1 MATESVPTGLLEV
14 GRVGKPHGVRGDLHV
29 WFTTD
34 REERWAVGSR
44 LWIAGEWRVVSS
56 SSARSDHHVCHFL
69 GVDVRESAALLTN
82 SLIYADPIEDSEALW
97 VHELIGAR
105 VQESNGIDRG
115 KCIAVLDNPA
125 GPIMELESGALV
137 PAVFVT
143 KMVDGVATVDVPQ
156 GLFELGESDEN

>member
-1 MATESVPTGLLEV
+1 M
-14 GRVGKPHGVRGDLHV
+14 
-29 WFTTD
+29 
-34 REERWAVGSR
+34 
-44 LWIAGEWRVVSS
+44 
-56 SSARSDHHVCHFL
+56 
-69 GVDVRESAALLTN
+69 RESAALLTN

-143 KMVDGVATVDVPQ
+143 KMEDGVATVEVPQ